1 MSRSPYRSP
10 LRQEEVRPSPPPQP
24 PPEPHRPPAARQLT
38 NSIGKEE
45 VLTKAFGFP
54 LRSLSREADG
64 PIPPP
69 PIPSPARS
77 ESSSKSPARDGAVVV
92 TSIRSVL
99 EDGGSPLPQLE
110 RSAEKPAVAN
120 RMAAPAAPI
129 EAKVREGVGKGMRV
143 ESGFVERA
151 GLSWAEIGL
160 RVLEVVLCL
169 ISFSVMAADKTSGW
183 AGDSFDRYEEFR
195 YCISINIVA
204 FVYSLFQACAE
215 FHHRMKKR
223 PIIEHPLSYY
233 FDFFMDQ
240 VSD

>member
-24 PPEPHRPPAARQLT
+24 PPEAHHPPAARQLT
-38 NSIGKEE
+38 NSFGKEV

-69 PIPSPARS
+69 PI
-77 ESSSKSPARDGAVVV
+77 
-92 TSIRSVL
+92 SVL
-99 EDGGSPLPQLE
+99 EDGGSPLSQLE
-110 RSAEKPAVAN
+110 RSAERPAVAN

-129 EAKVREGVGKGMRV
+129 EAKVRGGVGKGMRV

-160 RVLEVVLCL
+160 RVLEIVLCL

-195 YCISINIVA
+195 YCISINIIA
-204 FVYSLFQACAE
+204 FAYSLFQACAE

-223 PIIEHPLSYY
+223 HIIEHPLSYY

-240 VSD
+240 VSDYFFLKNFNISC